1 MIYIDPPYNTGKD
14 FIYKDNYKDNL
25 RNYQEVTQQTDNQGN
40 QLSTN
45 AESEGRFHSNWLNM
59 MYPRLIL
66 ARNLLT
72 EDGLIFISI
81 DENEVDNLKK
91 ICSEI
96 FGESNFIS
104 NYVWHSNVKG
114 RQMDEHIKGSYENI
128 LVYAKR
134 SSSIEI
140 EGIIDRVNIKNI
152 DRDEISCFIR
162 GYPLHNGTSDFHINN
177 RPNLAYSI
185 YYNPQNKKVKV
196 IDEKKKNGSGY
207 FIGNSNDKLKLEGFF
222 RIIPKFNKVYNNQRV
237 WRWGADKFLRE
248 YKTELLFLKE
258 KDGFYI
264 YQKKRVDKDGVIVK
278 KRTNYIKIDSGLGRK
293 DLLELGMP
301 KYFDSPKPKI
311 LMKNFIEHI
320 VCKNLIFLDFFSGSS
335 SSAHAVLE
343 LNKEDRG
350 KRRFIQVQ
358 LPEPIDPKEEAYK
371 AGFENIAEIGKER
384 IRRVIKKIKEEE
396 PEKSKD
402 MDLGFKVFKLD
413 SSNIKSWDGDS
424 DNFKQSLLDSV
435 ENIKEDRSQED
446 VLYEILLKHGL
457 DLSLPIE
464 ERIIEKTKV
473 FNVGHGTLI
482 LCLDDK
488 ITSKVAEGIGN
499 WKKECKPAKCTVIFK
514 DSGFTD
520 VEKTNSIQ
528 TLRRFGI
535 KEIRSI

>member
-1 MIYIDPPYNTGKD
+1 MGGVKMIYIDPPYNTGKD

-25 RNYQEVTQQTDNQGN
+25 RNYQEVTQQTDSQGN

-72 EDGLIFISI
+72 EDGVIFISI
-81 DENEVDNLKK
+81 DDNELENIKK
-91 ICSEI
+91 IGNEI
-96 FGESNFIS
+96 FGEENLINSFIWIS
-104 NYVWHSNVKG
+104 NIKG
-114 RQMDEHIKGSYENI
+114 RQISRFGAATTKEYIISYAKDIQNLDKFLIDSKFATELMPDSYKGFSYEIKKDKKGMYITTNE
-128 LVYAKR
+128 LYNSN
-134 SSSIEI
+134 SSFNE
-140 EGIIDRVNIKNI
+140 
-152 DRDEISCFIR
+152 
-162 GYPLHNGTSDFHINN
+162 TT
-177 RPNLAYSI
+177 RPNLVFDI
-185 YYNPQNKKVKV
+185 FYNPKSRKVLTSRCSSELNTDYITIKPKPIPKSENKFYAWRWSKQKVMNESDELEFIEKEGNWKIYTKRRNFNKTSLKDV
-196 IDEKKKNGSGY
+196 ITNISTDKGSNTMKALDLNY
-207 FIGNSNDKLKLEGFF
+207 FDYCKPVELIEIIVSIINDK
-222 RIIPKFNKVYNNQRV
+222 
-237 WRWGADKFLRE
+237 
-248 YKTELLFLKE
+248 
-258 KDGFYI
+258 YI
-264 YQKKRVDKDGVIVK
+264 TV
-278 KRTNYIKIDSGLGRK
+278 
-293 DLLELGMP
+293 
-301 KYFDSPKPKI
+301 
-311 LMKNFIEHI
+311 
-320 VCKNLIFLDFFSGSS
+320 LDFFAGSS
-335 SSAHAVLE
+335 TTAHAVLN
-343 LNKEDRG
+343 LNMKDGGER
-350 KRRFIQVQ
+350 KFIQVQ
-358 LPEPIDPKEEAYK
+358 LPEPINPKKEAYK
-371 AGFENIAEIGKER
+371 AGFNNIAEIGKER
-384 IRRVIKKIKEEE
+384 IRRVIKKIKQEE
-396 PEKSKD
+396 PKRSKD

-424 DNFKQSLLDSV
+424 DNLKQSLLDSV

-528 TLRRFGI
+528 ILKRFGI
-535 KEIRSI
+535 KNIKSL

>member
-1 MIYIDPPYNTGKD
+1 MPDS
-14 FIYKDNYKDNL
+14 YK
-25 RNYQEVTQQTDNQGN
+25 G
-40 QLSTN
+40 
-45 AESEGRFHSNWLNM
+45 F
-59 MYPRLIL
+59 
-66 ARNLLT
+66 
-72 EDGLIFISI
+72 
-81 DENEVDNLKK
+81 
-91 ICSEI
+91 
-96 FGESNFIS
+96 
-104 NYVWHSNVKG
+104 
-114 RQMDEHIKGSYENI
+114 SYEIKKDKKGMYITTNE
-128 LVYAKR
+128 LYNSN
-134 SSSIEI
+134 SSFNE
-140 EGIIDRVNIKNI
+140 
-152 DRDEISCFIR
+152 
-162 GYPLHNGTSDFHINN
+162 TT
-177 RPNLAYSI
+177 RPNLVFDI
-185 YYNPQNKKVKV
+185 FYNPKSRKVLTSRCSSELNTDYITIKPKPIPKSENKFYAWRWSKQKVMNESDELEFIEKEGNWKIYTKRRNFNKTSLKDV
-196 IDEKKKNGSGY
+196 ITNISTDKGSNTMKALDLNY
-207 FIGNSNDKLKLEGFF
+207 FDYCKPVELIELIVSIINDK
-222 RIIPKFNKVYNNQRV
+222 
-237 WRWGADKFLRE
+237 
-248 YKTELLFLKE
+248 
-258 KDGFYI
+258 YI
-264 YQKKRVDKDGVIVK
+264 TV
-278 KRTNYIKIDSGLGRK
+278 
-293 DLLELGMP
+293 
-301 KYFDSPKPKI
+301 
-311 LMKNFIEHI
+311 
-320 VCKNLIFLDFFSGSS
+320 LDFFAGSS

-343 LNKEDRG
+343 LNKEDGG

-358 LPEPIDPKEEAYK
+358 LPEPIDPKKEAYK

-384 IRRVIKKIKEEE
+384 MRRVIKKIKEEN

-528 TLRRFGI
+528 ILKRFGI
-535 KEIRSI
+535 KNIKSL